1 MHAFKQNPAPTDCTS
16 TLDVPKCA
24 QLNSNNKFRNFDM
37 TQASA
42 NSSAKT
48 KQKKDA
54 RDIRAE
60 ALKIANTIKTEGQT
74 PVETK
79 AIANGIQRGMEMF
92 LRQQSEKTRELDK
105 RVKKVKQLSNRLTQ
119 QKPTEEQEEIH
130 SEQSPSRLPWVLL
143 ALSWGLFVVVAAAET
158 FL

>member
-1 MHAFKQNPAPTDCTS
+1 MTQPAPTSSITTKTS
-16 TLDVPKCA
+16 STP
-24 QLNSNNKFRNFDM
+24 
-37 TQASA
+37 
-42 NSSAKT
+42 KT

-105 RVKKVKQLSNRLTQ
+105 RVKKVKQLSNQLTQ
-119 QKPTEEQEEIH
+119 QKSGDEKETTNTPTQ
-130 SEQSPSRLPWVLL
+130 SRLPWILL
-143 ALSWGLFVVVAAAET
+143 TLSWGLFLVVGAVGLT
-158 FL
+158 Q

>member
-1 MHAFKQNPAPTDCTS
+1 
-16 TLDVPKCA
+16 
-24 QLNSNNKFRNFDM
+24 M
-37 TQASA
+37 TQATA
-42 NSSAKT
+42 NSSLKT

-92 LRQQSEKTRELDK
+92 LRQQSEKTRDLDK
-105 RVKKVKQLSNRLTQ
+105 RVKKVKQLSTRLTQ
-119 QKPTEEQEEIH
+119 QKPGDQIEKNPNVQTQ
-130 SEQSPSRLPWVLL
+130 SRLPWILL
-143 ALSWGLFVVVAAAET
+143 ALSWGLFAVIALAKI
-158 FL
+158 LR

>member
-1 MHAFKQNPAPTDCTS
+1 MTQPAPTSSTTAKTS
-16 TLDVPKCA
+16 PA
-24 QLNSNNKFRNFDM
+24 P
-37 TQASA
+37 
-42 NSSAKT
+42 KT

-54 RDIRAE
+54 RDLRAE

-105 RVKKVKQLSNRLTQ
+105 RVKKVKQLSNQLIQQTPDDEKEETTDTSTQ
-119 QKPTEEQEEIH
+119 
-130 SEQSPSRLPWVLL
+130 SRLPWVLL
-143 ALSWGLFVVVAAAET
+143 ALSWGLFLVAAVAKS
-158 FL
+158 LL

>member
-1 MHAFKQNPAPTDCTS
+1 MSQPPPTASPARSP
-16 TLDVPKCA
+16 VKI
-24 QLNSNNKFRNFDM
+24 
-37 TQASA
+37 
-42 NSSAKT
+42 

-54 RDIRAE
+54 RDLRAE

-105 RVKKVKQLSNRLTQ
+105 RVKKVKKLSNQLTQ
-119 QKPTEEQEEIH
+119 QKSDDEKEDTTDTSTQ
-130 SEQSPSRLPWVLL
+130 SRLPWVLL
-143 ALSWGLFVVVAAAET
+143 ALSWGLFLVVGAVKI

>member
-1 MHAFKQNPAPTDCTS
+1 
-16 TLDVPKCA
+16 
-24 QLNSNNKFRNFDM
+24 M
-37 TQASA
+37 TQPAA
-42 NSSAKT
+42 TKT

-54 RDIRAE
+54 RDLRAE

-105 RVKKVKQLSNRLTQ
+105 RVKKVKQLSNQLAQ
-119 QKPTEEQEEIH
+119 QKPADEKDETI
-130 SEQSPSRLPWVLL
+130 SMQSSSRLPWVLL
-143 ALSWGLFVVVAAAET
+143 ALSWGLFLVAGVIGFIAN
-158 FL
+158 